1 MNNIEMKNLREE
13 CFNLVKNFMP
23 ADCCL
28 GEVSGV
34 FFFFD
39 KPITVSINMKE
50 HFLDSIRSE
59 EQVRAVFYTYNRLC
73 PADCI
78 IVIREGNLKAFQ
90 MPLFSEDLH
99 NKIKQELTD
108 LIAKKRIFPVPMKE
122 LGENIFSF
130 PTSQASTRFVN
141 SSMTRRAM
149 FAEELAHIRTIR

>member
-1 MNNIEMKNLREE
+1 MNNIEMKELRDE
-13 CFNLVKNFMP
+13 CFNMVKAFMP
-23 ADCCL
+23 KDCCM
-28 GEVSGV
+28 GDVSGV

-39 KPITVSINMKE
+39 KPFVASINMKE
-50 HFLDSIRSE
+50 KLMEPIRSQE
-59 EQVRAVFYTYNRLC
+59 EVRAVFYTYNRIC

-78 IVIREGNLKAFQ
+78 IVIRDGKLKAFQ

-99 NKIKQELTD
+99 TNIKLALES
-108 LIAKKRIFPVPMKE
+108 LIKRKRIFPVPMKE

-149 FAEELAHIRTIR
+149 FAEELSHIRTIR